1 MNLLHTGVSLL
12 NSEELL
18 IKEVVF
24 RERTARKKANIFEIL
39 ILADEKRETI
49 ARETTDFVVGLAIQ
63 MNNNTVFSGSH

>member
-1 MNLLHTGVSLL
+1 M
-12 NSEELL
+12 

-39 ILADEKRETI
+39 ILADEKRGTI